1 MTPIRQYLFLALL
14 ALAWGVLLVVGLGM
28 GALPI
33 SLGQIW
39 EILFDGGIGQSLEG
53 YSEAQYAVLWQIRMP
68 RVLAASLVGA
78 ALAFAGAALQGIFRN
93 PLADP
98 GIIGISAGGS
108 LAASIALVIGLPAGF
123 WAQFGLSGITF
134 LGALATVM
142 GVWWMARTQGGTG
155 SGTLILAGIAINA
168 FAGAGTGMMTFLSS
182 ESQLR
187 SLTFWLMGSLGGAT
201 WTSVGVLVLCVSI
214 PALFLRG
221 LGKQLN
227 AFALGEQNAATM
239 GVRVQALKVKVLILS
254 TLAVGGAVALS
265 GIIGFVALV
274 IPHMLRMAGGHD
286 HRFLL
291 PASMILGA
299 GVLLLADILARTV
312 VAPQELP
319 IGLVTAL
326 LGTPFF
332 LIVLNRQ
339 KKMWGASI

>member
-1 MTPIRQYLFLALL
+1 M
-14 ALAWGVLLVVGLGM
+14 LLVGLAV

-33 SLGQIW
+33 SVGQVVD
-39 EILFDGGIGQSLEG
+39 ILFSSEAGNPPQGC
-53 YSEAQYAVLWQIRMP
+53 SEAQVAVLWQIRMP
-68 RVLAASLVGA
+68 RVLAASLVGV

-108 LAASIALVIGLPAGF
+108 LAASLALVLGLPPGF

-134 LGALATVM
+134 LGAFATVL
-142 GVWWMARTQGGTG
+142 GVWWLARTQGGTG

-168 FAGAGTGMMTFLSS
+168 FAGAGTGMMTFLST

-201 WTSVGVLVLCVSI
+201 WTSVGVLVICISL
-214 PALFLRG
+214 PTFLLGG

-227 AFALGEQNAATM
+227 AFSLGEHNAATM
-239 GVRVQALKVKVLILS
+239 GVKVQTLKLKVLILT
-254 TLAVGGAVALS
+254 TLAVGASVAVS

-274 IPHMLRMAGGHD
+274 IPHILRMAGGHD
-286 HRFLL
+286 YRFLL

-299 GVLLLADILARTV
+299 SILLLADLLARV
-312 VAPQELP
+312 LVAPQELP

-326 LGTPFF
+326 LGTPIF
-332 LIVLNRQ
+332 IWVLFRQ
-339 KKMWGASI
+339 KQVGGMAA